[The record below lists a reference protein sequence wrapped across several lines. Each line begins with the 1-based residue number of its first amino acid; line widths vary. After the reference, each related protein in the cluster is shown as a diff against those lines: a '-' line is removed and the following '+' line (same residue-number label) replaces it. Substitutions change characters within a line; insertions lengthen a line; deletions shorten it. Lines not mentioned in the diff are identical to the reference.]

1 MANSQERKL
10 LKWICHQIARPNTVL
25 NALLKTVYTTP
36 KTIPAL
42 RVKLRLV
49 IALLVPAVKHVA
61 THLKQDSKFATISDS
76 SSESDIIFTLFS
88 NNYKQPHTYPFY
100 HKYL

>member
-1 MANSQERKL
+1 MF
-10 LKWICHQIARPNTVL
+10 
-25 NALLKTVYTTP
+25 TTP
-36 KTIPAL
+36 KTIPAQQ
-42 RVKLRLV
+42 VKSRLET
-49 IALLVPAVKHVA
+49 AQLVPVAKPVA

-76 SSESDIIFTLFS
+76 SSESDIVFTLFS